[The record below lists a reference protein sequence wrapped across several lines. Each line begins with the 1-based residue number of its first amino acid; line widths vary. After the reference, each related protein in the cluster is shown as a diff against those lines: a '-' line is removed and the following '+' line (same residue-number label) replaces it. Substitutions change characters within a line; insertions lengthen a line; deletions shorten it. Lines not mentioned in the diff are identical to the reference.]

1 MLKKKKEK
9 QPPEQMEK
17 IFFKKKYEKVIIHR
31 TIYFLYLLYGY
42 LVKCHVIH
50 YPVSELQIF

>member
-1 MLKKKKEK
+1 
-9 QPPEQMEK
+9 MEK
-17 IFFKKKYEKVIIHR
+17 IFLKKKYEKVIIHR